1 MCSVYSWNER
11 TEKSRENIYIGLCLR
26 KYIQNSG
33 RKHLFSFSEFFF
45 SFLMLYWIAY
55 WYPIV
60 VNVLLHVFVF
70 GSMLFFFL
78 SSFVVRYIFS
88 QYRKSA
94 SKFFYCV
101 CICVRKPRMFW
112 SKYIEIK
119 YLCKERVSKFQSCK
133 HGNTHSRVNIM
144 VKKFW
149 IYWIL
154 TANRIRGRP
163 IKCNWCYFM
172 KY

>member
-26 KYIQNSG
+26 IYIQNSG

-45 SFLMLYWIAY
+45 SILVLYWIAY

-70 GSMLFFFL
+70 GCMFFF

-94 SKFFYCV
+94 SKFFFVYV
-101 CICVRKPRMFW
+101 F
-112 SKYIEIK
+112 
-119 YLCKERVSKFQSCK
+119 LCENQGCLEANTLKLNTYVKKEYQSCK
-133 HGNTHSRVNIM
+133 HGKYAQQSEHYGKRILEFIE
-144 VKKFW
+144 FW
-149 IYWIL
+149 L
-154 TANRIRGRP
+154 QTE
-163 IKCNWCYFM
+163 
-172 KY
+172 